1 MKFRPWSNP
10 VPFIL
15 ITLVSIII
23 GRIIEYFI
31 HESGHFAT
39 AWMMGIT
46 MTPDPMQAIITT
58 PIHITRYQTGIYGFS
73 ESFQYIPYMSGLDVS
88 SASMTAI
95 GGLLFNALAAVLCFW
110 IFLKSR
116 GIKYKS
122 LMTLSLWVLIF
133 NLGALFSYIP
143 MRVFEVTGD
152 VGFFLSSL
160 SVHPVIFL
168 FPTLI
173 LIAAGLIIYFSV
185 ILPLYC
191 LSIPVKNK
199 FLRFFILL
207 CSTIILF
214 MYMAGPISTELRIS
228 DIMTLPEMI
237 NIFPVLVIGQ
247 CIFLIALL
255 LVGLLRLNS
264 LQSSRYLGAKK
275 KVA

>member
-1 MKFRPWSNP
+1 
-10 VPFIL
+10 
-15 ITLVSIII
+15 LVSIII

-95 GGLLFNALAAVLCFW
+95 GGLMFNALAAVLCFW

-143 MRVFEVTGD
+143 MWVFEVTGD
-152 VGFFLSSL
+152 VGFFLSLSL
-160 SVHPVIFL
+160 FIRDIPLSNPHSYRCRTDYL
-168 FPTLI
+168 FFSHT
-173 LIAAGLIIYFSV
+173 AAL
-185 ILPLYC
+185 LPLNT
-191 LSIPVKNK
+191 S
-199 FLRFFILL
+199 
-207 CSTIILF
+207 
-214 MYMAGPISTELRIS
+214 
-228 DIMTLPEMI
+228 
-237 NIFPVLVIGQ
+237 
-247 CIFLIALL
+247 
-255 LVGLLRLNS
+255 
-264 LQSSRYLGAKK
+264 KK
-275 KVA
+275 